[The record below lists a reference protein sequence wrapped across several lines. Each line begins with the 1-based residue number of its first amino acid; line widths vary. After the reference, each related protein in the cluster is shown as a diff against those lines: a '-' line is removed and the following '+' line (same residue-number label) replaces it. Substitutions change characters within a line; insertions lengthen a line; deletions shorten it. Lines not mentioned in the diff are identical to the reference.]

1 MNIIYNIV
9 IYLINTSFL
18 QDYLAANADDSSEDD
33 NNGMVEVGN
42 GFYVYK
48 DLYNK
53 LYAHQKEGVLWLWSL
68 YKKKKGGILGDDM
81 G

>member
-1 MNIIYNIV
+1 MNIVYNIV
-9 IYLINTSFL
+9 IYLISTSFF

-42 GFYVYK
+42 GFYLYK